1 MPDGEILYHYHA
13 LLTMTQMRFLLNA
26 YYPTVS
32 DKNDEKGI
40 RGFLNVRLSQE

>member
-1 MPDGEILYHYHA
+1 MPAGEKLYHYHA

-32 DKNDEKGI
+32 NNDDVKGI
-40 RGFLNVRLSQE
+40 RGFLNVRLSQI